1 METINLRRLTE
12 WGVIE
17 PGEFL
22 SLPGG
27 PRDVVIAF
35 ATATPTP
42 IFIKHDGKT
51 FPLGMV
57 TGVVEFRFRV
67 EGDVEITPTTEDNVS
82 YRTQDGQITALQW
95 PADTYETWASDMEPV
110 QRNLQ
115 EEWVQFQ
122 SMQNAQRRAEQLSRA
137 AEADRQRASKL
148 LGEATELLK
157 NAKGDVNTKAGA
169 DDKGGTGGKSAEKSA
184 GDKSATKDDGKDDKS
199 GS

>member
-17 PGEFL
+17 PGEYL

-35 ATATPTP
+35 STATPTP
-42 IFIKHDGKT
+42 IFIKHGDRT

-57 TGVVEFRFRV
+57 SGTVEYRFRV
-67 EGDVEITPTTEDNVS
+67 EGDVEITPTSEDNIAF
-82 YRTQDGQITALQW
+82 RTQDGQITALQW

-110 QRNLQ
+110 TRNLQ

-122 SMQNAQRRAEQLSRA
+122 SMQNAQRRADQLSKA
-137 AEADRQRASKL
+137 AEADRQRAQAL

-157 NAKGDVNTKAGA
+157 NAKGGDKPPTGGDDTAGA
-169 DDKGGTGGKSAEKSA
+169 GKKPESKPVDDKPAK
-184 GDKSATKDDGKDDKS
+184 KDDGKDDKS
-199 GS
+199 GA